1 MKSLN
6 EIAEYVQNKLLE
18 QGFIIH
24 RYDAYSTNSIYLKL
38 DYGVAHSIRISDHQ
52 GYGHLSYRYNINNK
66 YRFGGW
72 CKDRN
77 NMWRYNCP
85 ANDKEI
91 DRLISIILAN
101 KIEKKTFYDYDKL
114 MEKYILESKD
124 KTGFWQKAKE
134 VKLDNE

>member
-1 MKSLN
+1 
-6 EIAEYVQNKLLE
+6 
-18 QGFIIH
+18 
-24 RYDAYSTNSIYLKL
+24 
-38 DYGVAHSIRISDHQ
+38 
-52 GYGHLSYRYNINNK
+52 
-66 YRFGGW
+66 
-72 CKDRN
+72 
-77 NMWRYNCP
+77 MWRYNCP